1 MSLLKNRPLIH
12 IARKYIQNRRLKKLI
27 KFGVVGATAFMASYL
42 MYILLCKSF
51 LSFGHQLDE
60 IFLSV
65 LPFYILFSVVGDIT
79 GIAVG
84 YPINK
89 KWTFKTQVDHSRN
102 YFIGYAMVYVF
113 SFLLNQFILYAL
125 VEWCRAYPYISDPFI
140 SKIIATG
147 FSASTNFAGTN
158 FLVFQKRYVQ

>member
-60 IFLSV
+60 IFLSM

-102 YFIGYAMVYVF
+102 YFIGYATVYVF
-113 SFLLNQFILYAL
+113 
-125 VEWCRAYPYISDPFI
+125 
-140 SKIIATG
+140 
-147 FSASTNFAGTN
+147 
-158 FLVFQKRYVQ
+158 